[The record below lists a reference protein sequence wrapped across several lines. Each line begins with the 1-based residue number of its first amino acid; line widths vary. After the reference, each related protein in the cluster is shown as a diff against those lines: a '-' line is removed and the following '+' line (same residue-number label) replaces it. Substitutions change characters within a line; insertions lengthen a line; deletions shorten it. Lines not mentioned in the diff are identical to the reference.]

1 MLGERTHESG
11 SDPCNA
17 RLKTMCSLNFCS
29 PRCGTYHFCHSQ
41 RGAAVAVALVEGKQG
56 WMVSPPPPQ
65 VSLSL
70 SFPSLSST
78 LHPFSEWQEGV
89 GGSAGVVLGQQGTSL
104 MKSQHMEM
112 DEEWAE
118 RAGVGVRG
126 QKGGNWL
133 RLASRHE
140 RGCKRRRRRRRGEA
154 KDEREGRREGD
165 EDRRR
170 GIQEWGGGVTLKG
183 GMPESNG
190 LIQGLSSMESRAC
203 QIACNQQ
210 PSPLSVGGMV
220 HGEGKQRINTE
231 WSFCSGDVV
240 PFFFSFYI

>member
-1 MLGERTHESG
+1 
-11 SDPCNA
+11 
-17 RLKTMCSLNFCS
+17 
-29 PRCGTYHFCHSQ
+29 
-41 RGAAVAVALVEGKQG
+41 
-56 WMVSPPPPQ
+56 MVSPPPTPLS
-65 VSLSL
+65 SLSL

-89 GGSAGVVLGQQGTSL
+89 GGSAGVVRGQQGTSL

-112 DEEWAE
+112 DEGWAE
-118 RAGVGVRG
+118 RGGGGGER

-140 RGCKRRRRRRRGEA
+140 RGCKKEEERRGDGRRRMKG
-154 KDEREGRREGD
+154 REGGKGMRIGD
-165 EDRRR
+165 E
-170 GIQEWGGGVTLKG
+170 EYKNWGGGGSVTLKG

-240 PFFFSFYI
+240 PFFFLFLLLTFDQACR